1 MKKVLIALAVGT
13 LLAGCAPQAVQPQKT
28 SLEIQAIQARVFD
41 ADKRV
46 TFNAV
51 MSILQDLGYIIGSA
65 SLETG
70 FITAESPSKE
80 ADHGAAVF
88 AKIFG
93 GVRTEGKT
101 AVTVSIEEIGP
112 KKTRVRLNLVDRQS
126 RSSAY
131 GQRASD
137 DTPIVDPKIYNT
149 AFDKIGEAIFIRQ
162 SQTSSQPQASPQ
174 PQTSSQPVKP
184 SK

>member
-1 MKKVLIALAVGT
+1 MNKLIISLVAGSF
-13 LLAGCAPQAVQPQKT
+13 LLTACAPQPVKPQKT
-28 SLEIQAIQARVFD
+28 SLEIQAYQARTFD

-65 SLETG
+65 SLDTG
-70 FITAESPSKE
+70 FITAESPNRQV
-80 ADHGAAVF
+80 DTAAARF
-88 AKIFG
+88 ALIFG

-101 AVTVSIEEIGP
+101 AVTVSIEEIAP

-126 RSSAY
+126 RSGAY
-131 GQRASD
+131 GQRAAD
-137 DTPIVDPKIYNT
+137 DTPIEDQKVYET

-162 SQTSSQPQASPQ
+162 AQTPTQTPGTSS
-174 PQTSSQPVKP
+174 K
-184 SK
+184 

>member
-1 MKKVLIALAVGT
+1 MNKLLISLIVGSF
-13 LLAGCAPQAVQPQKT
+13 LLTACVAPQVKPQKT
-28 SLEIQAIQARVFD
+28 SLEIQAVQSRIFD
-41 ADKRV
+41 ADKKV

-65 SLETG
+65 SFETG

-80 ADHGAAVF
+80 ADHGAAII

-101 AVTVSIEEIGP
+101 AVTVSIEEISP
-112 KKTRVRLNLVDRQS
+112 KKTRVRLNLVDKQS

-137 DTPIVDPKIYNT
+137 DTPIEDPKVYET

-162 SQTSSQPQASPQ
+162 AQTPA
-174 PQTSSQPVKP
+174 PVQP
-184 SK
+184 SKK